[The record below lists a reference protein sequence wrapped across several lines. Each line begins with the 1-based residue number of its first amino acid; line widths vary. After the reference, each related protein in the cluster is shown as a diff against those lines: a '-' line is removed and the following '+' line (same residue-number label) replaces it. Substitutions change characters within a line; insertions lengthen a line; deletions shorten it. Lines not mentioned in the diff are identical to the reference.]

1 MILTLAGRMPRIAA
15 TAYVGA
21 RTLAADL
28 TEPGKP
34 QGP

>member
-15 TAYVGA
+15 MAYVGA
-21 RTLAADL
+21 GTLASDL
-28 TEPGKP
+28 TELGKP